1 MFKVEKPRL
10 CENPQSID
18 PYDVVIVGAG
28 LSGMY
33 QLIKSRELGLRTRV
47 IEMGSDVGG
56 TWYWNRYPGAR
67 FDSESYSYGMSFSK
81 ELLEEWDWSEHFSA
95 QPETLRY
102 CQRIAEKFDLK
113 RDIDFDTRVTGA
125 RYDETQHIWQVS
137 TSENQLN
144 CRFLVTAVG
153 VFSEPTLPEIDGM
166 DDFQGDSWHT
176 ARWPHRAVDFSD
188 KRVAVI
194 GTGATGVQVIQEV
207 AKTADSLTVFQ
218 RRPNYCL
225 PLGNKPITELE
236 QVDIKSRYQEIFERC
251 ASTTGGFLHAPDS
264 RLALEVSDEEREVTF
279 EKLYNTPG
287 FALWLGNFR
296 DCGTDQVANDMVSD
310 FVRRKISERIND
322 PIIASKLIPT
332 DHGFGTRR
340 VPMDSGYY
348 EVYNQDNVRLVDLI
362 ETPFRC
368 VTAKGIETT
377 AEDFEFDIII
387 YATGF
392 DAIVGS
398 FRNMDILGR
407 DGVNLKDYWAE
418 GPITYLGVQA
428 PGFPNLLTLVGPHN
442 ASTFCN
448 IPRCIE
454 QNVEWV
460 SDLLAFMYKE
470 GLETV
475 EAASEAAASWVEH
488 SEEMVSMTLIPTTDS
503 WFMNV
508 NQNLPEKKRT
518 FLAYAGGAPRY
529 KQKCDEVA
537 EAGYTGFIFS

>member
-1 MFKVEKPRL
+1 MSFSLREINNATDV
-10 CENPQSID
+10 
-18 PYDVVIVGAG
+18 YDVMIIGAG

-33 QLIKSRELGLRTRV
+33 QLIKLRELGLRTRV
-47 IEMGSDVGG
+47 LEMGSDVGG

-81 ELLEEWDWSEHFSA
+81 ELLDEWDWTEHFSA

-113 RDIDFDTRVTGA
+113 RDIDFNTRVTGA
-125 RYDETQHIWQVS
+125 RYDEASKVWQVM
-137 TSENQLN
+137 TAETQVA
-144 CRFLVTAVG
+144 CRYLITAVG
-153 VFSEPTLPEIDGM
+153 VFSEPTLPVIEGM
-166 DDFQGDSWHT
+166 DEFQGDAWHT
-176 ARWPHRAVDFSD
+176 ARWPHTPVDFSD

-207 AKTADSLTVFQ
+207 AKSAASLTVFQ

-225 PLGNKPITELE
+225 PLGNRPISDSE
-236 QVDIKSRYQEIFERC
+236 QADIKSRYDEIFARC
-251 ASTTGGFLHAPDS
+251 ASTTGGFLHGADS
-264 RLALEVSDEEREVTF
+264 RQALEVSAEEREATF
-279 EKLYNTPG
+279 ERLYNTPG
-287 FALWLGNFR
+287 FALWLGNFS
-296 DCGTDQVANDMVSD
+296 DCGTNQEANDLVTE
-310 FVRRKISERIND
+310 FVRKKIAERIDD
-322 PIIASKLIPT
+322 PAIAEKLIPT

-340 VPMDSGYY
+340 VPMESGYY
-348 EVYNQDNVRLVDLI
+348 EVYNQDNVRLIDLM
-362 ETPFRC
+362 ETPLRR
-368 VTAKGIETT
+368 VTARGIETT
-377 AEDFEFDIII
+377 AEAFEFDLII

-407 DGVNLKDYWAE
+407 DGINLRDYWE
-418 GPITYLGVQA
+418 HGPVTYLGVQA
-428 PGFPNLLTLVGPHN
+428 PGFPNLFTLVGPHN

-460 SDLLAFMYKE
+460 SDLLAHMQDSE
-470 GLETV
+470 LETV
-475 EAASEAAASWVEH
+475 EASPEAAAAWVEH
-488 SEEMVSMTLIPTTDS
+488 SQQMVAMTLIPNTDS

-508 NQNLPEKKRT
+508 NQNLPNKTRT

-537 EAGYTGFIFS
+537 ASGYTGFDFA